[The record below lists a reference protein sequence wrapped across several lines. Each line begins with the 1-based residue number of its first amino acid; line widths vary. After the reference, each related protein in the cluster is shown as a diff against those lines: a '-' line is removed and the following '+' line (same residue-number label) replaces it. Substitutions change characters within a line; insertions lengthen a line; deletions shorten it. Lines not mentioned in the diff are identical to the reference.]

1 MARFV
6 ILFTV
11 SISTLVIARVSFADQ
26 YVPCEN
32 TRYEYSGEP
41 SIFYISVD
49 DVLAV
54 AEGIFH
60 IPTRWRNSCDDTP
73 HYFTRPSECDSPE
86 SIVHDLHNS
95 ETVVHLIIAH
105 EGEPAFIHHATEEQP
120 ICAER
125 LQLPVKV
132 SIRSDDGV
140 LDEEL
145 DLEISTECGKSL
157 GIGFSMPVPSLRG
170 RVNQAEVQNGAFEF
184 HFGFFRD
191 RVWLDSYLTLEG
203 NNGWVLTSDMP
214 PFDESPHDIG
224 FSYVGLNPDLA
235 LPEGPCPARERL
247 LSQIQPTL

>member
-1 MARFV
+1 MSSFV
-6 ILFTV
+6 IP
-11 SISTLVIARVSFADQ
+11 RVSFADQ
-26 YVPCEN
+26 YRLCEN

-49 DVLAV
+49 EVLAV
-54 AEGIFH
+54 AEGTFH
-60 IPTRWRNSCDDTP
+60 IPTRWRNTCTDTP
-73 HYFTRPSECDSPE
+73 WQFTRPAECENPE

-95 ETVVHLIIAH
+95 ETVIHLIIAH
-105 EGEPAFIHHATEEQP
+105 EGEPAFIQHSTEEQP

-157 GIGFSMPVPSLRG
+157 GVGFSMPLPSLRG
-170 RVNQAEVQNGAFEF
+170 RVNQAGVQNGAFSLHF
-184 HFGFFRD
+184 HLFRD
-191 RVWLDSYLTLEG
+191 RVSLDSYLTLED
-203 NNGWVLTSDMP
+203 NSGWILTSDLP